1 MRDPG
6 LVAVLAYDGLCTF
19 EFGIA
24 VEIFGLP
31 RPEFSFPWYRF
42 AVVGVDRGPLR
53 ATGGVSV
60 SAPGTLRQLATATTI
75 VIPGWRDRK
84 EPPPPDLLDALRR
97 AHRRGARLVSIC
109 SGVFVLAATALLDG
123 RRATTH
129 WRYAEELAARF
140 PAIEVDPHVLY
151 VDAGNILTSAGSAAG
166 IDACLYLVARD
177 FGWGVANV
185 IARRLVATPHRDGGQ
200 AQFIRTPLPGPS
212 ASPVA
217 ALMEWARQN
226 LSRPLRIRDLAR
238 RAAMS
243 ERTFLRRFGDAA
255 GTTPKAW
262 LQHERIGRAQDLLEA
277 TDRPLDRVAESCG
290 YRSPETFRAVFRARV
305 GVSPAA
311 YRRQFRE
318 RRQKR
323 PPARM
328 QP

>member
-6 LVAVLAYDGLCTF
+6 LVAVIAYDGLCTF

-42 AVVGVDRGPLR
+42 AVVGADRGALR

-60 SAPGTLRQLATATTI
+60 IAPSSLRKLARARTI
-75 VIPGWRDRK
+75 VIPGWRDRS
-84 EPPPPDLLDALRR
+84 EPPPAALLQALRR
-97 AHRRGARLVSIC
+97 AYHRGARLVSIC
-109 SGVFVLAATALLDG
+109 SGAFVLAATGLLNG
-123 RRATTH
+123 KRATTH
-129 WRYAEELAARF
+129 WRYAQELAARY
-140 PAIEVDPHVLY
+140 PEIEVDPGVLY

-185 IARRLVATPHRDGGQ
+185 IARRLVATPHRAGGQ
-200 AQFIRTPLPGPS
+200 AQFIRTPLSEPS
-212 ASPVA
+212 ESPVA
-217 ALMEWARQN
+217 AVMEWARQN
-226 LSRPLRIRDLAR
+226 LSRPLRIQDLAR

-255 GTTPKAW
+255 GSTPKAW

-311 YRRQFRE
+311 YRRRFRE
-318 RRQKR
+318 RLHKR
-323 PPARM
+323 VPSR
-328 QP
+328 